1 MIIVKYQSG
10 RDKQGFA
17 ATTEQAEQGPSE
29 PMRAWVMEPEWDRVS
44 QREPESQWHSE
55 PEKEPESAKWK
66 SKGGQKKPKWY
77 CWDQTQEQSLF
88 SEMK

>member
-44 QREPESQWHSE
+44 QSEYCMILLVELYLGESE
-55 PEKEPESAKWK
+55 
-66 SKGGQKKPKWY
+66 G
-77 CWDQTQEQSLF
+77 
-88 SEMK
+88 